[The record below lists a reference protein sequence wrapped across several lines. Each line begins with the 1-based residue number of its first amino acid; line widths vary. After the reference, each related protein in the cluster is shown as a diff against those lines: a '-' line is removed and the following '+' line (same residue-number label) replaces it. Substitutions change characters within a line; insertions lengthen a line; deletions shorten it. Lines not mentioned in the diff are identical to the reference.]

1 MFRRLPRSSLGRRCA
16 ARFVTPEQID
26 ASRRLLAA
34 LKARSYHFVTPTPAT
49 HARVV
54 ARKRT
59 ANDLRDVFGW
69 SLPFSVE
76 ILEPEVFGLLES
88 AGALVQRG
96 DAWASSV
103 RVSSLGELP
112 FLHSAYP
119 TTAPDSVFFGPD
131 SYRFASFLM
140 TELPKAAPRH
150 HVVDIGAGSGVG
162 AAMATCFPDAM
173 ITLADIN
180 PTALDFARANLSQL
194 HNAKF
199 SFIES
204 DGLAAI
210 DGAIDCII
218 ANPPYIADPDHRLYR
233 DGGAMHG
240 GALSL
245 RWARE
250 AAKRLEPGGLFAL
263 YMGSAIVDGR
273 DALKAALHE
282 ALSDFH
288 VAYREIDPDV
298 FGEELERADYADV
311 ERIAVIGL
319 VAIKKR

>member
-1 MFRRLPRSSLGRRCA
+1 M
-16 ARFVTPEQID
+16 TPEQID

-34 LKARSYHFVTPTPAT
+34 LKARGYHFVTPTPAT

-59 ANDLRDVFGW
+59 AHDLRDVFGW
-69 SLPFSVE
+69 SLPFDADV
-76 ILEPEVFGLLES
+76 LEPEIFDLLER
-88 AGALVQRG
+88 AGALVRRG
-96 DAWASSV
+96 EAWVSTV
-103 RVSSLGELP
+103 RVSSLGELR
-112 FLHSAYP
+112 FMHSAYP
-119 TTAPDSVFFGPD
+119 TTSPDSVFFGPD
-131 SYRFASFLM
+131 SYRFASFLI

-162 AAMATCFPDAM
+162 AAMAMATCFPDAA

-199 SFIES
+199 SFVES

-210 DGAIDCII
+210 DRPIDCII

-250 AAKRLEPGGLFAL
+250 AAERLEPGGVFAL
-263 YMGSAIVDGR
+263 YTGSAIVDGQ

-282 ALSDFH
+282 ALSRFH

-311 ERIAVIGL
+311 ERIAVIGV